1 MTSRGNDQIESRS
14 AFAAACRRS
23 LTSASSRAARSMRSC
38 CVCAR
43 FCWLST
49 RSCWLSAR
57 ACWRSARS
65 VIALR
70 SFAISST
77 VRVSS
82 ASCSATLAMSS
93 RVVTF
98 CRSLLGAFGRSA
110 LGLDQ
115 AKWCLTAQ
123 APLVVMEQWWFFWS
137 IFVMRP
143 HTSLNTPRMYAE
155 KATSLRIQGAR
166 RKKSG
171 LTGLLSVQKTP
182 QARQTDA

>member
-1 MTSRGNDQIESRS
+1 MFCLSFLSCTSCAARSTCLGSHGSNCRLDRGAGARVENEAAKPTQWVSLPPRPWEPTSRILVTSRTNDQIESRS

-82 ASCSATLAMSS
+82 ANCSATLAMSS

-98 CRSLLGAFGRSA
+98 RGSLLRAFGRSA
-110 LGLDQ
+110 LGL
-115 AKWCLTAQ
+115 T
-123 APLVVMEQWWFFWS
+123 PL
-137 IFVMRP
+137 R
-143 HTSLNTPRMYAE
+143 
-155 KATSLRIQGAR
+155 SLRGTTA
-166 RKKSG
+166 
-171 LTGLLSVQKTP
+171 
-182 QARQTDA
+182 

>member
-1 MTSRGNDQIESRS
+1 MT
-14 AFAAACRRS
+14 
-23 LTSASSRAARSMRSC
+23 
-38 CVCAR
+38 
-43 FCWLST
+43 
-49 RSCWLSAR
+49 
-57 ACWRSARS
+57 
-65 VIALR
+65 
-70 SFAISST
+70 ST

-123 APLVVMEQWWFFWS
+123 APLVVMEQWWFSWS

-155 KATSLRIQGAR
+155 KATSLGIRGR
-166 RKKSG
+166 GGKRVG
-171 LTGLLSVQKTP
+171 
-182 QARQTDA
+182 